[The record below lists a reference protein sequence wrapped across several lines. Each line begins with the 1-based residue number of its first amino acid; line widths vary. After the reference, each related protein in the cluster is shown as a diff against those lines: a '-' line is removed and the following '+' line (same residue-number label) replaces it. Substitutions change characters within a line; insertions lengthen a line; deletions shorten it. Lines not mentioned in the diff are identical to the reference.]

1 MEALSGLIKKASDC
15 GLFSGVQ
22 LPNGGPVISHLLYAD
37 DAMVMGDGEEVG
49 LKAGELGRQP
59 GATPFMYL
67 RIQVGA
73 NMNRICNWDPVVKVL
88 KNRLSKWKSS
98 VLSIGGR
105 VVLIKSVLESLPSY
119 YFSLFK
125 APVAVINKLESMSKK
140 FLWGGNSEV
149 KKIHWVGWDS
159 VTRPKNNGGLG
170 LSKLDVSN
178 NALILK
184 WLWRY
189 RTENDTMWRKVID
202 AIHGSKRRWESVSC
216 NSKVSGVW
224 SKIVGCGNRLKV
236 NGSSFS
242 SLITG
247 KVGNGLTIK
256 FWLDAWLNGTPLK
269 VSFPALFR
277 LERNKWCAVADREFD
292 GVMTWEWKNYPSTP
306 QEMAELIECTRL
318 LANIRLDSNVY
329 AWDWDK
335 SRLQIVNVQETKKW
349 IRSVG
354 MEDIGH
360 SFRWCKWVPLKCN
373 IFLWR
378 AALDRIPTK
387 TALRRRNVCAGDV
400 MCSLCDAD
408 EETAVHLF
416 TACRFSYG
424 VWCGIASWLHIPPI
438 FLFDVYDMQLYIN
451 QLECPREKK
460 ELLYGIF
467 MITCWRIWKARNE
480 KVFKNTTRKS
490 FEIVSDI
497 KSLGYIWY
505 RSRSKRE
512 LVDWKG
518 WQVFHFDVM

>member
-1 MEALSGLIKKASDC
+1 
-15 GLFSGVQ
+15 
-22 LPNGGPVISHLLYAD
+22 
-37 DAMVMGDGEEVG
+37 
-49 LKAGELGRQP
+49 
-59 GATPFMYL
+59 
-67 RIQVGA
+67 
-73 NMNRICNWDPVVKVL
+73 
-88 KNRLSKWKSS
+88 
-98 VLSIGGR
+98 
-105 VVLIKSVLESLPSY
+105 
-119 YFSLFK
+119 
-125 APVAVINKLESMSKK
+125 
-140 FLWGGNSEV
+140 
-149 KKIHWVGWDS
+149 
-159 VTRPKNNGGLG
+159 
-170 LSKLDVSN
+170 
-178 NALILK
+178 
-184 WLWRY
+184 
-189 RTENDTMWRKVID
+189 MWRKVIN
-202 AIHGSKRRWESVSC
+202 AIHGSKRRWESGPC

-256 FWLDAWLNGTPLK
+256 FWLDVWLNSTPLK

-277 LERNKWCAVADREFD
+277 LERNKWCAVADRVGRNEFD

-306 QEMAELIECTRL
+306 QETAELIECTRLL
-318 LANIRLDSNVY
+318 LANIRLDSNVDT
-329 AWDWDK
+329 WDWNK
-335 SRLQIVNVQETKKW
+335 SRLQIVNVQEAKKW

-360 SFRWCKWVPLKCN
+360 LFRWCKWVPLKCN

-416 TACRFSYG
+416 TACRFSDG

-451 QLECPREKK
+451 QLECSREKK

-467 MITCWRIWKARNE
+467 MITCWRIWKARDEN
-480 KVFKNTTRKS
+480 VFKSTSRKS

-497 KSLGYIWY
+497 KSLGYLWY
-505 RSRSKRE
+505 RSRSKRG

-518 WQVFHFDVM
+518 WQAFHFDVM